1 MSTSFDPLFCF
12 ANISSATFFPISQD
26 LRPQT
31 FPFSIVS
38 SASGSKLLHKSHK
51 IARQMQL
58 LCYLCTDDSLL
69 TPLSIGKP
77 NRRFHKSSLILQ
89 ILFKFVTFQW
99 IQFFFLN
106 LFEQFSLF
114 PKQLILLLKKT
125 RQNLQEKV
133 LQPIFGHLVSSLN
146 SKHLMNFCKLKVN
159 VNFRSR
165 KANVQRPFYPNDF
178 SLLKKKNTKPKKCNI
193 PKWSCILMET
203 VNFYSLW
210 NIRKYIVSSISG

>member
-1 MSTSFDPLFCF
+1 MYWRFSSHPSVNWQTKSKIPQIFIDF
-12 ANISSATFFPISQD
+12 ADIVQICDVPVN
-26 LRPQT
+26 
-31 FPFSIVS
+31 SI
-38 SASGSKLLHKSHK
+38 
-51 IARQMQL
+51 
-58 LCYLCTDDSLL
+58 
-69 TPLSIGKP
+69 
-77 NRRFHKSSLILQ
+77 
-89 ILFKFVTFQW
+89 
-99 IQFFFLN
+99 FFLI

-146 SKHLMNFCKLKVN
+146 SKHLMNFCKLRVN

-210 NIRKYIVSSISG
+210 NIRKYIVSTISG

>member
-38 SASGSKLLHKSHK
+38 SASGSKLLHKSRK

-58 LCYLCTDDSLL
+58 LCYLCTDDSFL

-99 IQFFFLN
+99 IQFFFSHFIWTI
-106 LFEQFSLF
+106 LFVSKAINFITQENA
-114 PKQLILLLKKT
+114 PKST
-125 RQNLQEKV
+125 RKV
-133 LQPIFGHLVSSLN
+133 VATD
-146 SKHLMNFCKLKVN
+146 
-159 VNFRSR
+159 FRS
-165 KANVQRPFYPNDF
+165 F
-178 SLLKKKNTKPKKCNI
+178 SFFTEFKTFDEFL
-193 PKWSCILMET
+193 
-203 VNFYSLW
+203 
-210 NIRKYIVSSISG
+210 